1 MEPISGS
8 SILVNILEEIK
19 NISSK
24 IFEDQKNI
32 LDKINLLDE
41 RMLCIENA
49 MINIKVS
56 SNSKNTD
63 TNIDGMVNFRIE
75 KLNVDKD
82 DVIKFMSYRDYRAI
96 ICIFRL
102 VYKNKANSAQP
113 GRAFSDVG
121 PIDLQKIVSTT
132 KEGMISEYVYP
143 IRISGKRSYDYYNNN
158 KWNPDLYGHHIMNTI
173 CSNVQNLFLKYN
185 TLDDEENIDGE
196 DFLLNQKF
204 LCKLS
209 DEKYKREIFKSI
221 IEEVRINSN

>member
-1 MEPISGS
+1 MNFEKYKNIDICIKTYIIKINKMESISGS
-8 SILVNILEEIK
+8 SILINILEEIK

-24 IFEDQKNI
+24 IFEDQKNM
-32 LDKINLLDE
+32 LAKINFLDE
-41 RMLCIENA
+41 RMSCIEKA
-49 MINIKVS
+49 MINIQIS
-56 SNSKNTD
+56 PNSKNATA
-63 TNIDGMVNFRIE
+63 NIDGMVNFKNE
-75 KLNVDKD
+75 KLNVDKED
-82 DVIKFMSYRDYRAI
+82 IIKFMSYRDYRAV

-102 VYKNKANSAQP
+102 VYKNKMSP
-113 GRAFSDVG
+113 D
-121 PIDLQKIVSTT
+121 
-132 KEGMISEYVYP
+132 YVYP

-209 DEKYKREIFKSI
+209 DEKYKKEIFKSI

>member
-1 MEPISGS
+1 MNQIYIIKINKMDSVITS
-8 SILVNILEEIK
+8 TNNNILVKILEEIK

-24 IFEDQKNI
+24 IFEDQQHI
-32 LDKINLLDE
+32 LDKINFLDE
-41 RMLCIENA
+41 RMSCIEKA
-49 MINIKVS
+49 MINIQIS
-56 SNSKNTD
+56 PNLKNVD
-63 TNIDGMVNFRIE
+63 SNIDGMVNFKIE
-75 KLNVDKD
+75 KLNVDKED
-82 DVIKFMSYRDYRAI
+82 IIKFMSYRDYRAVVS
-96 ICIFRL
+96 IFRL
-102 VYKNKANSAQP
+102 VYKNKAN
-113 GRAFSDVG
+113 
-121 PIDLQKIVSTT
+121 
-132 KEGMISEYVYP
+132 SEYVYP

-209 DEKYKREIFKSI
+209 EEKYKREIFKSI

>member
-1 MEPISGS
+1 MDLAVVSTNNN
-8 SILVNILEEIK
+8 ILVKILEEIK

-24 IFEDQKNI
+24 IFEDQKHI
-32 LDKINLLDE
+32 LDKINFLDE
-41 RMLCIENA
+41 RMSCIEKA
-49 MINIKVS
+49 MINIQIS
-56 SNSKNTD
+56 PNSKNVD
-63 TNIDGMVNFRIE
+63 GNIDGMVNFKVE
-75 KLNVDKD
+75 KLNVDKED
-82 DVIKFMSYRDYRAI
+82 IIKFMSYRDYRSV

-102 VYKNKANSAQP
+102 VYKNKMN
-113 GRAFSDVG
+113 
-121 PIDLQKIVSTT
+121 
-132 KEGMISEYVYP
+132 SEYVYP

-158 KWNPDLYGHHIMNTI
+158 KWNPDLYGYHIMNTI

-209 DEKYKREIFKSI
+209 EEKYKKEIFKSI